1 METVVGVAV
10 ILAMIAVGVL
20 LIHRVNA
27 QTGNKIAPDRHSD
40 LPARHRHHHRPRR
53 HGWGRGRQH
62 RGHKVAPPRV

>member
-1 METVVGVAV
+1 METVITVAV

-40 LPARHRHHHRPRR
+40 VPARHHPRR
-53 HGWGRGRQH
+53 HGWGRGRSH
-62 RGHKVAPPRV
+62 KGHGVAPPRV

>member
-40 LPARHRHHHRPRR
+40 PPARHRHRPRR
-53 HGWGRGRQH
+53 WGRGRPH
-62 RGHKVAPPRV
+62 RGHGVAPPRV